1 MKLGKILTASAIA
14 IGISFSGS
22 AFSAAVNIT
31 PKLESVSV
39 SHGGKSVKIMRNQN
53 QKNTVNPAFAKT
65 SRKCPPFCIQPSTL
79 APGVETIA
87 EVEMLDYLTK
97 MSNGDSSILMIED
110 GVYGAMKGTAFSEKV
125 AAANGVALYV
135 LGPDMQ
141 ARGISEDRLLDGVKV
156 VDYAGFV
163 DLVTEHDKVQAWL

>member
-1 MKLGKILTASAIA
+1 MLHTI
-14 IGISFSGS
+14 
-22 AFSAAVNIT
+22 N
-31 PKLESVSV
+31 
-39 SHGGKSVKIMRNQN
+39 KS
-53 QKNTVNPAFAKT
+53 PFEKT
-65 SRKCPPFCIQPSTL
+65 SFEACL
-79 APGVETIA
+79 NHV
-87 EVEMLDYLTK
+87 
-97 MSNGDSSILMIED
+97 NGDSSILMIED

-141 ARGISEDRLLDGVKV
+141 TRGISEDRLLDGVKV